1 MQLNAST
8 VEVVLS
14 LMVYLRFYNLS
25 MIAANDVV
33 TSFPAR
39 KGSKQVVSFKSKT
52 DTIDNFFLE
61 NIYEYLAEFLLN

>member
-39 KGSKQVVSFKSKT
+39 KGSKQVVSFKSKI
-52 DTIDNFFLE
+52 DTSKKLTLTTFFLE
-61 NIYEYLAEFLLN
+61 KHI